1 MELEL
6 GAIQL
11 KFAELVWE
19 NEPIP
24 SGELVKLCETGFM
37 WKKSTTY
44 TVIKTLCEKG
54 LIQNNNGIVSSII
67 SREQFY
73 SAKSEKFVD
82 DTFQGSLPAF
92 IAAFTTNKKLTTKDI
107 DEIQKMIDQAKE
119 EK

>member
-1 MELEL
+1 
-6 GAIQL
+6 
-11 KFAELVWE
+11 
-19 NEPIP
+19 
-24 SGELVKLCETGFM
+24 M

-82 DTFQGSLPAF
+82 DTFQ
-92 IAAFTTNKKLTTKDI
+92 ICI
-107 DEIQKMIDQAKE
+107 
-119 EK
+119 